1 MDQNHKKTYFDI
13 AATTPLNSEVANLMH
28 EINTDFFG
36 NPSSIHQF
44 GQKAHNILEKSRKTI
59 CSILGCKESEIF
71 FTSGGTESNNIVL
84 NSALKKGDH
93 LITSSYEHPAVLKV
107 ANNLELKGVD
117 VTYVDPNTN
126 GIIELESIQKAIND
140 NTKLISIMYVNNEL
154 GTINPIKEISKL
166 CKQKNIL
173 FHTDA
178 VQYIGKLPFNLL
190 EYSID
195 FLSIAAHKF
204 YGPKSIGALYM
215 ANGNNIDPL
224 FIGGGQE
231 KGIRPGTE
239 NIALIAGMCKA
250 LELSYNSMD
259 ENIAHI
265 TSMEKILIA
274 ELDKHNIN
282 YKINGSLRVPGILNI
297 TFHDIDG
304 QTLLMNLDMVGVAI
318 SYGSA
323 CASGSSKPSS
333 ALLSIG
339 IDNETAQ
346 KSVRISIGR
355 FIKKEDVINLVHS
368 INSFIP
374 NKKEEKSIG

>member
-1 MDQNHKKTYFDI
+1 MDQNHTKTYFDI
-13 AATTPLNSEVANLMH
+13 AATTPLNEEVANLMH
-28 EINTDFFG
+28 KINVDFFG

-44 GQKAHNILEKSRKTI
+44 GQKAHNILEKSRKKI

-84 NSALKKGDH
+84 NSTLGKGDH

-107 ANNLELKGVD
+107 ANSLELKGVD
-117 VTYVDPNTN
+117 VTYIAPNKN
-126 GIIELESIQKAIND
+126 GIIELKNIKDAINK

-154 GTINPIKEISKL
+154 GTINPLKEISKL

-178 VQYIGKLPFNLL
+178 VQYIGKLPFNLS

-195 FLSIAAHKF
+195 FLSLAAHKF

-215 ANGNNIDPL
+215 ANGNTINPL

-239 NIALIAGMCKA
+239 NIALIAGMSKA
-250 LELSYNSMD
+250 LEISYNNMD
-259 ENIAHI
+259 KNITHI
-265 TSMEKILIA
+265 TNMEKILIA
-274 ELDKHNIN
+274 ELDKCNIN
-282 YKINGSLRVPGILNI
+282 YKINGDLRVPGILNI
-297 TFHDIDG
+297 TFNDIDG
-304 QTLLMNLDMVGVAI
+304 QTLLMNLDMVGIAI

-323 CASGSSKPSS
+323 CASGSSQPSS
-333 ALLSIG
+333 ALLSLG

-346 KSVRISIGR
+346 KSVRISIGK
-355 FIKKEDVINLVHS
+355 FIKEEDIVNLVHS
-368 INSFIP
+368 IDSFIP
-374 NKKEEKSIG
+374 NT